1 MGNNLIELKVM
12 IGDNIDSVAR
22 RMMDHKKSGELNE
35 ITFNGVYLSTK
46 NLNSIDEIIN
56 FYRKTLKLKFLE
68 ERKRLREEA
77 KESRKKV
84 SY

>member
-1 MGNNLIELKVM
+1 MLNFDPIH
-12 IGDNIDSVAR
+12 IGENSY
-22 RMMDHKKSGELNE
+22 KLNE